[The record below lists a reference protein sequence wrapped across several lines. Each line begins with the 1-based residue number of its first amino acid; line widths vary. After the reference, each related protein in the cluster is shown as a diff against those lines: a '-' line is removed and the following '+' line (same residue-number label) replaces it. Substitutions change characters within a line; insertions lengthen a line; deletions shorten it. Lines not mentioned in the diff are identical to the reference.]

1 MEWGSTESNAI
12 CFCVGALIG
21 LIMVIIKHILYKN
34 GLQKREGIGAE
45 SVIGIILGL
54 IMAFKGDD

>member
-1 MEWGSTESNAI
+1 MEYFLWFAG
-12 CFCVGALIG
+12 GALLG
-21 LIMVIIKHILYKN
+21 LIYSIIKHILYKN